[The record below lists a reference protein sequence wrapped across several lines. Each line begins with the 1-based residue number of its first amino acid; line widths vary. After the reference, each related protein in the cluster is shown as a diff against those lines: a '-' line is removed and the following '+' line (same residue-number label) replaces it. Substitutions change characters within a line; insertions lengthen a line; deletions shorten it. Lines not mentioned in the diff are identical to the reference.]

1 MALTC
6 WKESSNSDLR
16 LTVIL
21 TCCGI
26 ANCYNKEKNFK
37 NGHNLGKQILILY
50 FLGET
55 EVKER

>member
-26 ANCYNKEKNFK
+26 ANCYNKEKNLNDHK
-37 NGHNLGKQILILY
+37 LGKQILILY
-50 FLGET
+50 CLGEI